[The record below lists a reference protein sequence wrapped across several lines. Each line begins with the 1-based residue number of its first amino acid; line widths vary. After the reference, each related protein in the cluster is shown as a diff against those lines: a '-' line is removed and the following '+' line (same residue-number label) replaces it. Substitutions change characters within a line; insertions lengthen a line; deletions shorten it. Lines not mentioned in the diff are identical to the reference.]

1 MDARHI
7 FLGIVIV
14 LLLTGLSGC
23 EEQGVTTE
31 NNFENV
37 YLDSNLVRLV
47 YANLS
52 FDERREINDELEPVM
67 VKKQV
72 NLEYLFENIAGRD
85 IIFNVTVEFYD
96 DNDLLIKS
104 IRPVPWKNINL
115 PEGHIETISMKNEAS
130 YAGEKVKDISYA
142 RIVIQPMSQVKF

>member
-1 MDARHI
+1 MDGKQVL
-7 FLGIVIV
+7 LGLIIL

-37 YLDSNLVRLV
+37 FLDSDIVKLA

-52 FDERREINDELEPVM
+52 FVEKREINDDLEPVM
-67 VKKQV
+67 VKKQA

-85 IIFNVTVEFYD
+85 IEFNVTVEFYD
-96 DNDLLIKS
+96 ENDSLIKS
-104 IRPVPWKNINL
+104 VIPVPYKINL
-115 PEGHIETISMKNEAS
+115 LEGHTESLTMKNEAL
-130 YAGEKVKDISYA
+130 YRGNKVKDISYA
-142 RIVIQPMSQVKF
+142 RIVVQPSSQF